1 MLKIRDLGINALP
14 RNGHRMVACNE
25 RTEDCGQHSGEA
37 PDCDGCT
44 ATFEDKVCGEYSRRP
59 ENPDCNGCTATGRPD
74 RYRAAFT
81 ADAVAQLR
89 QQLDDRMGQPLGY

>member
-1 MLKIRDLGINALP
+1 MLKFKDLGINALP
-14 RNGHRMVACNE
+14 RGGYRMAEECKGVS
-25 RTEDCGQHSGEA
+25 RPDCGEGSAGG

-44 ATFEDKVCGEYSRRP
+44 VTLDRDDCEDCTHHSERP
-59 ENPDCNGCTATGRPD
+59 ERYAGRFP
-74 RYRAAFT
+74 